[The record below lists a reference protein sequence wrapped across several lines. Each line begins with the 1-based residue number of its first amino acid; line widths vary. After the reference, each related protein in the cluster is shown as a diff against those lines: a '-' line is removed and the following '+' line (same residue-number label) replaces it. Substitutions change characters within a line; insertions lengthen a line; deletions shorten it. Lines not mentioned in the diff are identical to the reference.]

1 MKGVS
6 LIQYLIR
13 QQRKSPEASGE
24 FTLLLNEI
32 ASACKAIAHEVNR
45 GGLAG
50 NLGVAGSENVQGEA
64 QKKLDII
71 SNNIFIKALDWT
83 GHLAA
88 MASEENDDIIPI
100 SPQHPR
106 GNYLI
111 CYDPLDGS
119 SNIDL
124 NLSVGTIFSILRAPE
139 GVEQPS
145 AADFMQPGSAQVAAG
160 FCIYG
165 PTTVMVLTTGDG
177 VNGFTLDGDIG
188 EFILTHPDIRI
199 PEDTQEFAINM
210 SNRRFWEEPVRR
222 YVEECLQGR
231 EGPRAKD
238 FNMRWIASMV
248 AEVYRILTRGGV
260 FMYPYD
266 TKNPA
271 MAGRLRLLY
280 EANPMG
286 FIVEQAGGACSTG
299 RQRILDISP
308 TDIHQRVPVI
318 LGSKNEV
325 ERLAAYHAPA

>member
-6 LIQYLIR
+6 LIQFLIR

-32 ASACKAIAHEVNR
+32 ASACKAIAHEVHR
-45 GGLAG
+45 GALAG
-50 NLGVAGSENVQGEA
+50 NLGVAGSENIQGEA
-64 QKKLDII
+64 QKKLDVIT
-71 SNNIFIKALDWT
+71 NNIFIKALDWT

-88 MASEENDDIIPI
+88 MASEENEDVIPI

-106 GNYLI
+106 GKYLI

-139 GVEQPS
+139 GVEQPK
-145 AADFMQPGSAQVAAG
+145 ACDFMQPGTAQVCAG

-165 PTTVMVLTTGDG
+165 PTTVMILTTGDG

-199 PEDTQEFAINM
+199 PEDTQEFAINL

-222 YVEECLQGR
+222 YVDECLQGKD
-231 EGPRAKD
+231 GPRGKD

-248 AEVYRILTRGGV
+248 AEVYRILTRGGI

-266 TKNPA
+266 LKNPA
-271 MAGRLRLLY
+271 MEGRLRLMY

-299 RQRILDISP
+299 RQRILDIQP
-308 TDIHQRVPVI
+308 NDIHQRVPVI

-325 ERLAAYHAPA
+325 ERVAAYHRP

>member
-1 MKGVS
+1 MKEIS
-6 LIQYLIR
+6 LIQFLIR
-13 QQRKSPEASGE
+13 QQRKTPDASGE

-32 ASACKAIAHEVNR
+32 ASACKAIAHEVHR
-45 GGLAG
+45 GALAG
-50 NLGVAGSENVQGEA
+50 NLGIAGSENVQGEV
-64 QKKLDII
+64 QKKLDVIT
-71 SNNIFIKALDWT
+71 NNIFIKALDWT

-124 NLSVGTIFSILRAPE
+124 NLSVGTIFSILRAPA
-139 GVEQPS
+139 GIEQPT
-145 AADFMQPGSAQVAAG
+145 AADFMQPGTEQVCAG

-165 PTTVMVLTTGDG
+165 PTTVMILTTGDG

-188 EFILTHPDIRI
+188 EFILTHPSIRI
-199 PEDTQEFAINM
+199 PEDTQEFAINL

-222 YVEECLQGR
+222 YVDECLQGKD
-231 EGPRAKD
+231 GPRGKD

-248 AEVYRILTRGGV
+248 AEVYRILTRGGI

-271 MAGRLRLLY
+271 MEGRLRLLY
-280 EANPMG
+280 EANPMA

-299 RQRILDISP
+299 RQRMLDVQP
-308 TDIHQRVPVI
+308 KDIHQRVPVI
-318 LGSKNEV
+318 LGSKREV
-325 ERLAAYHAPA
+325 ERVAAYHAQA